1 MGYYIH
7 DSTFCF
13 FFLLKSASV
22 WSDCRS
28 DDKGPYLM
36 TNFFQS
42 PFQHRNIDDGI
53 KPLVYI
59 LSKYV
64 KLTSNLLRLV
74 QLIN

>member
-53 KPLVYI
+53 KPLVLYYTFKI
-59 LSKYV
+59 R
-64 KLTSNLLRLV
+64 LTNF
-74 QLIN
+74 